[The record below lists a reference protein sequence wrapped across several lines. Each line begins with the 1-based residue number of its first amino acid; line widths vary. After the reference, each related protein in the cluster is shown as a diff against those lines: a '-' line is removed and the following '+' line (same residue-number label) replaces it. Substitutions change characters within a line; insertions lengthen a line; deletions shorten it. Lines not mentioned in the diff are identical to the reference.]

1 MIMYKKIFAGFMLIF
16 AFAVAC
22 GEKGIIQS
30 EEWPVQEEKPEPE
43 PPPGNIVPIAPLN
56 NPDRGFHV
64 EVDYFLHNLKEP
76 WRDVYY
82 PAGFVAEKIQ
92 TYRAENDGLTLTQMY
107 IYLTEW
113 TNKDIPQTG
122 LNSLQT
128 MFDRLKADGHKAI
141 LRFAYKWDGEGTT
154 SGSESPDWVE
164 KHLIQL
170 KPLLQKNLG
179 LIAAMQAGFVG
190 TWGEWHSSP
199 MDNNQSAKNR
209 VVNALLE
216 AYPAPY
222 SIEMRHPRYK
232 KALTLKNASDRTRIG
247 YANDYFTT
255 GEHRLSP
262 DNDFCFGDPAYIELR
277 NESHTY
283 YVSGEIPYSGSTD
296 WEFNAIMK
304 PENVVTAL
312 RDHHYSAFDI
322 SQNFELNILSWKKVK
337 VYPAWLKQYK
347 ILFSDDYFRNEKKEI
362 ISRSFYDFVRDHLG
376 YRLNLLSSSTIK
388 AENKTLV
395 YDLKLTNTGFATVLN
410 PKPVYLV
417 FISGNNRVEKE
428 IKLNVNPRDW
438 QPFDPAIKSYEAL
451 IHSVKGTVDTGLSG
465 KYKVGIWIPDG
476 QNLLVHNSLYD
487 VKLAPDDLVSH
498 WKDTEGKYTVNVI
511 GELEF

>member
-1 MIMYKKIFAGFMLIF
+1 MYKNIFIGLIF
-16 AFAVAC
+16 VSVLAVAC
-22 GEKGIIQS
+22 NEKQLIQAT
-30 EEWPVQEEKPEPE
+30 EWPVQEPTPPVPD
-43 PPPGNIVPIAPLN
+43 PPPGDIEPIAALN

-82 PAGFVAEKIQ
+82 PDGFVDEKLG
-92 TYRAENDGLTLTQMY
+92 TYRAENDGVTLTQMY

-113 TNKDIPQTG
+113 TTRDIPQTG

-128 MFDRLKADGHKAI
+128 MFDKLKTDGQKAI
-141 LRFAYKWDGEGTT
+141 LRFAYKWDGEGST
-154 SGSESPDWVE
+154 SGSETPTWVE
-164 KHLIQL
+164 RHLTQL
-170 KPLLQKNLG
+170 KPLLQQNLG

-199 MDNNQSAKNR
+199 MDNNQPAKNR
-209 VVNALLE
+209 VVNALMD

-222 SIEMRHPRYK
+222 CIEMRHPRYK
-232 KALTLKNASDRTRIG
+232 NALTLQNESNRTRIG
-247 YANDYFTT
+247 FANDYFTT

-262 DNDFCFGDPAYIELR
+262 DNDFCFGDPAYIELK

-304 PENVVTAL
+304 PENVVTTL

-322 SQNFELNILSWKKVK
+322 SQNFDLNISSWKRVK

-347 ILFSDDYFRNEKKEI
+347 ILFSDDYFKNDEQETV
-362 ISRSFYDFVRDHLG
+362 SRSFYDFVRDHLG
-376 YRLNLLSSSTIK
+376 YRLNLLDSSKITAEGSTLK
-388 AENKTLV
+388 
-395 YDLKLTNTGFATVLN
+395 YDLKLSNTGFATVLN

-417 FISGNNRVEKE
+417 FINESNSVVKE
-428 IKLNVNPRDW
+428 ILLTDVNPHDW
-438 QPFDPAIKSYEAL
+438 QPFDPAVKSYEAL
-451 IHSVKGTVDTGLSG
+451 IHSISGSVNTALSG
-465 KYKVGIWIPDG
+465 KHKVGIWIPDG
-476 QNLLVHNSLYD
+476 QSPLVHNNRYD
-487 VKLAPDDLVSH
+487 LKFAPSDLVSH
-498 WKDTEGKYTVNVI
+498 WTDAESKYTVNVI
-511 GELEF
+511 GELVF